1 VDKFEV
7 IEKSNLNNIPS
18 YLVIIQMEINTISLL
33 NKNIV
38 NSMIQISNK
47 NQNNKIELLSN
58 GLDKLLSDKYILA
71 KDIRDLNRTLQ
82 ESNDTLNILEDK
94 IKDKLDLKEQLE
106 QYIKKVDAI
115 LTEPGLPASME
126 MMIKELIEK
135 FNLESELVKMVES
148 IKKENGDF
156 IRVKQLLIDN
166 VLNLTHEINDL
177 REKTDSRIN
186 VNSEVTAERD
196 HMKLQLKNIEEEI
209 ADYKRREAEEK

>member
-1 VDKFEV
+1 
-7 IEKSNLNNIPS
+7 
-18 YLVIIQMEINTISLL
+18 
-33 NKNIV
+33 
-38 NSMIQISNK
+38 MIQTSNK
-47 NQNNKIELLSN
+47 NQNKKIELLSN

-82 ESNDTLNILEDK
+82 ESIDTLNILEDK
-94 IKDKLDLKEQLE
+94 IKDKLNLKEQLE

-135 FNLESELVKMVES
+135 FNSESKLVKMVES
-148 IKKENGDF
+148 IEKEKGDF
-156 IRVKQLLIDN
+156 IQVKQLLIEN
-166 VLNLTHEINDL
+166 VLTLTHEITDL
-177 REKTDSRIN
+177 REKAESRNN

-209 ADYKRREAEEK
+209 ADYKRRETEEK

>member
-1 VDKFEV
+1 VDKFEG

-106 QYIKKVDAI
+106 QYIKKGDAI
-115 LTEPGLPASME
+115 LTEPCLPASME
-126 MMIKELIEK
+126 LMIKELIEK

-209 ADYKRREAEEK
+209 SDYKRREAEEK